1 MKKLETIAK
10 NLIDNAIVNAENTQA
25 VVFPPL
31 EKVNFSAIKTP
42 IYIRNTTGDYVPVP
56 TQTGQAI
63 VRTDNNITL
72 GLMKNRYAIADNSE
86 LDIAVQEGLED
97 SLPKD
102 ALQSIKLIEKTADNG
117 SVCRWGYSFDGLGR
131 DIRQLTGS
139 KTQLNFR
146 VMIINSFGGQT
157 AIRS

>member
-1 MKKLETIAK
+1 MKK
-10 NLIDNAIVNAENTQA
+10 
-25 VVFPPL
+25 
-31 EKVNFSAIKTP
+31 
-42 IYIRNTTGDYVPVP
+42 
-56 TQTGQAI
+56 
-63 VRTDNNITL
+63 
-72 GLMKNRYAIADNSE
+72 RYAIADNSE
-86 LDIAVQEGLED
+86 LDIAVREGLED

-157 AIRS
+157 AIRLQAGKIYGVRMVALPRN